1 MSIKVGDKFP
11 QGILAFYESKSL
23 KTIQIDEILR
33 NKRVIIFGM
42 PGAFTP
48 TCSQYHI
55 PSIINQITNY
65 KEKGI
70 DDIFCLVVN
79 DIYVT
84 SIWAEQTG
92 ATQAGLTI
100 LSDPSGAL
108 VKKIGMSFN
117 APAIGF
123 LDRSVRFC
131 VLLNNGIVEQ
141 ILKENTTGSCDITS
155 GESILALLK

>member
-65 KEKGI
+65 
-70 DDIFCLVVN
+70 
-79 DIYVT
+79 
-84 SIWAEQTG
+84 
-92 ATQAGLTI
+92 I
-100 LSDPSGAL
+100 LWKTA
-108 VKKIGMSFN
+108 
-117 APAIGF
+117 
-123 LDRSVRFC
+123 
-131 VLLNNGIVEQ
+131 
-141 ILKENTTGSCDITS
+141 
-155 GESILALLK
+155 